1 MVSVEQ
7 RLSKVEQRASRL
19 EGQYEHLATKA
30 DLERLQ
36 SRLVMWLVGVG
47 IAEVAAIVALLQ
59 IFGEK

>member
-7 RLSKVEQRASRL
+7 RLSKVEQRTSRL

-47 IAEVAAIVALLQ
+47 IAVIGVISAIIRFL
-59 IFGEK
+59 IEN